1 MSAKKTP
8 QPPRRWRKTFIQ
20 RRVSANVDYL
30 RPHRLNWAA
39 VVKPLDESL
48 SHQGEDLPWR
58 TVRSL
63 RYFWLDGLFAAISE
77 NFYLGFVT
85 LFVLAYGA
93 TNGQVGTMTAVA
105 NLLGALALFPGARLV
120 EWVGKRKPVVVWSGG
135 GVSRVLLLLL
145 AMMPFVITQPV
156 LAITTIIILN
166 GLRAFMGNLANPGWT
181 ALVADLVP
189 DSIRGRYFG
198 SRNMAMGVAAL
209 LVAPLAGRIINLGNG
224 WAGLDQFGYQA
235 IFFLAFMFGMV
246 STFSFQRIEEPPA
259 RAEQQA
265 AHHRG
270 DLRRAIRQSPGYLGL
285 VLSAFVWNMALQVAA
300 PFFNVYLVNTFQS
313 TATTIGLLAS
323 VSSLTALVGQ
333 RVFGRLLDVRGAFW
347 VAVMTGFLI
356 PGLPLAWVFIT
367 ADWQVGIINTFG
379 GFLWAGYNLANFN
392 LLLTL
397 TPDEQ
402 RPRAVAL
409 YQTAV
414 FSSAVIGPLLGG
426 FLADSVSYQLIFGL
440 SAGGRLLGMALF
452 VLFTVQL
459 VKKRGDGVER
469 P

>member
-1 MSAKKTP
+1 MSAKRPTSSP
-8 QPPRRWRKTFIQ
+8 GRWRKTFVQ

-30 RPHRLNWAA
+30 RPHRLNWHAI
-39 VVKPLDESL
+39 VKPLDESL
-48 SHQGEDLPWR
+48 AHQAEDLAPQ

-120 EWVGKRKPVVVWSGG
+120 ERAGQRKSVVVWSGG
-135 GVSRVLLLLL
+135 GVARIVLLLL
-145 AMMPFVITQPV
+145 AMVPFVIMQPV

-166 GLRAFMGNLANPGWT
+166 GVRAFMGNLANPGWT
-181 ALVADLVP
+181 SLVADLVP
-189 DSIRGRYFG
+189 NAMRGRYFG
-198 SRNMAMGVAAL
+198 SRNMAMGMAAL
-209 LVAPLAGRIINLGNG
+209 LVAPLAGRIISLGNG
-224 WAGLDQFGYQA
+224 WADYEHFGYQT
-235 IFFLAFMFGMV
+235 IFFLAFIFGMI
-246 STFSFQRIEEPPA
+246 STFSFRRIEEPA
-259 RAEQQA
+259 ASEAQQTE
-265 AHHRG
+265 HHRG
-270 DLRRAIRQSPGYLGL
+270 DLRRAIRQTPGYVGL
-285 VLSAFVWNMALQVAA
+285 VVSAFVWNLALQVAA
-300 PFFNVYLVNTFQS
+300 PFFNVYLVNVFQS

-333 RVFGRLLDVRGAFW
+333 RVFGRLLDVRGALW
-347 VAVMTGFLI
+347 VQLATGFLI

-414 FSSAVIGPLLGG
+414 FSSAVIGPMLGG
-426 FLADSVSYQLIFGL
+426 YLADAVSYQLIFGL
-440 SAGGRLLGMALF
+440 SAAGRLLGMGLF
-452 VLFTVQL
+452 TLFTVRL
-459 VKKRGDGVER
+459 VKKMNGEKKR

>member
-1 MSAKKTP
+1 MSSKPTP
-8 QPPRRWRKTFIQ
+8 QPGRWRKTFIQ

-39 VVKPLDESL
+39 IVKPLDENL
-48 SHQGEDLPWR
+48 AHQAEDLSPR

-63 RYFWLDGLFAAISE
+63 RFFWLDGLFAAISE

-85 LFVLAYGA
+85 LFALAYGA
-93 TNGQVGTMTAVA
+93 SNGQVGTITAVA
-105 NLLGALALFPGARLV
+105 NLMGALALFPGARLV
-120 EWVGKRKPVVVWSGG
+120 EWVGQRKSVVVWSGG
-135 GVSRVLLLLL
+135 GIARLLLLLL
-145 AMMPFVITQPV
+145 AIMPFVIIQPT
-156 LAITTIIILN
+156 LAIISIIVMN

-181 ALVADLVP
+181 SLVADLVP
-189 DSIRGRYFG
+189 DAMRGRYFG

-209 LVAPLAGRIINLGNG
+209 LVAPLAGRIISLGNG
-224 WAGLDQFGYQA
+224 WADYDQLGYQA
-235 IFFLAFMFGMV
+235 VFFLAFLFGMI
-246 STFSFQRIEEPPA
+246 STFSFQRIEEPA
-259 RAEQQA
+259 ASSAQQA
-265 AHHRG
+265 EHQRG
-270 DLRRAIRQSPGYLGL
+270 DLRRAIRRSPGYLGL
-285 VLSAFVWNMALQVAA
+285 VASAFVWNLALQVAA
-300 PFFNVYLVNTFQS
+300 PFFNVYLVNAFNS

-323 VSSLTALVGQ
+323 VSSLTALMGQ
-333 RVFGRLLDVRGAFW
+333 RVFGRLLDVRGAYW
-347 VAVMTGFLI
+347 VQLVTGFLI
-356 PGLPLAWVFIT
+356 PGLPLAWIFIT

-414 FSSAVIGPLLGG
+414 FTSAVIGPLLGG
-426 FLADSVSYQLIFGL
+426 FFADNVSYQLVFGL
-440 SAGGRLLGMALF
+440 SAAGRLLGT
-452 VLFTVQL
+452 VLFTVFTVKL
-459 VKKRGDGVER
+459 VKKSGEKRGER